1 MGKIAEALYSALL
14 SLWVGSLWVIGY
26 LVVPVLFASLGD
38 RVLAGQVAGLLF
50 SISGWL
56 GLGAAVYLILFLLFR
71 HGKSAVSQTA
81 FRLVV
86 LMVLLLAINQFG
98 IQPLMGQMKLDVLPE
113 DVMASALRDRFV
125 FWHGVSSVLY
135 LVQSALGLWL
145 LAGMVR
151 R

>member
-1 MGKIAEALYSALL
+1 MKKLAEALFSVLV
-14 SLWVGSLWVIGY
+14 SVWVGSLWTIGY

-38 RVLAGQVAGLLF
+38 RVLAGQIAGRLF
-50 SISGWL
+50 SMSGWL
-56 GLGAAVYLILFLLFR
+56 GLGAALYLLAFLLIR
-71 HGKSAVSQTA
+71 HGKAVVRQTA
-81 FRLVV
+81 FHLVV
-86 LMVLLLAINQFG
+86 VMAVLLLASQFA
-98 IQPLMGQMKLDVLPE
+98 IQPLMAQMKLDALPE